1 MADGRFKLRGICSLS
16 TFRHFSL
23 YVLFFFIVLFQV
35 SNAKKKEEEEGNNNN
50 EIVFSFEFFGVVC
63 LLKETQL

>member
-1 MADGRFKLRGICSLS
+1 M
-16 TFRHFSL
+16 
-23 YVLFFFIVLFQV
+23 Q
-35 SNAKKKEEEEGNNNN
+35 KKKEEEEGNNNN